1 MRFDREKKEKIKW
14 NNLTEE
20 EAIAATTKGGFE
32 TEMTT
37 TPISYFGKEA
47 FAEND
52 SALLSARQFLRR
64 NFNLRR

>member
-20 EAIAATTKGGFE
+20 EAIGATMKGGFE

-47 FAEND
+47 FEND